1 MMELLIGIPMALIGI
16 VLWIMLSVM
25 VIDYTINKTNSTLS
39 FALGIAGF
47 FLCLGGFPFLWALI
61 TFLFITYPAILLFP
75 LGMGLT
81 AGAAYIGN
89 KYRPQPEEPKSLEYY
104 TKLKRQDAAKAVA
117 DWDARAEELLIE
129 AGVACIC
136 PTTPVVTHLTW
147 EDRRITK
154 TKRHPV
160 IYCPVHAW
168 RGLELAKSP
177 ENLVG

>member
-1 MMELLIGIPMALIGI
+1 MEILIGIPFGIVGALIFIAGYSDRIKNDPALVALLAWCVVFPLVWVSSI
-16 VLWIMLSVM
+16 VLVHTHPALLALP
-25 VIDYTINKTNSTLS
+25 VIVLTT
-39 FALGIAGF
+39 LGIHH
-47 FLCLGGFPFLWALI
+47 
-61 TFLFITYPAILLFP
+61 
-75 LGMGLT
+75 
-81 AGAAYIGN
+81 
-89 KYRPQPEEPKSLEYY
+89 YRKIRAKQDEPMPLEYY

-177 ENLVG
+177 KNLVG

>member
-1 MMELLIGIPMALIGI
+1 MEILIGIPFGIVGALIFIAGYSDRLRDDPALVALLAWGVVFPLVWALSILLAQIHPALLMAFPVI
-16 VLWIMLSVM
+16 VLA
-25 VIDYTINKTNSTLS
+25 
-39 FALGIAGF
+39 ALGIRH
-47 FLCLGGFPFLWALI
+47 
-61 TFLFITYPAILLFP
+61 
-75 LGMGLT
+75 
-81 AGAAYIGN
+81 
-89 KYRPQPEEPKSLEYY
+89 YRKIRAKRDEPMPLEYY

-147 EDRRITK
+147 EGRRITK

-177 ENLVG
+177 ENLVR

>member
-16 VLWIMLSVM
+16 VLWIMLAVM

-47 FLCLGGFPFLWALI
+47 FLCLGGFPILWSFI

-81 AGAAYIGN
+81 AGAAYVHN
-89 KYRPQPEEPKSLEYY
+89 KVRPERDEPMPLEYY

-117 DWDARAEELLIE
+117 DWNARAEELLIE
-129 AGVACIC
+129 AGVWCACRV
-136 PTTPVVTHLTW
+136 TTVTDYHTW
-147 EDRRITK
+147 GGGRTTK
-154 TKRHPV
+154 TKRHPA
-160 IYCPVHAW
+160 IYCPVHCW
-168 RGLELAKSP
+168 QGLELAKSP
-177 ENLVG
+177 KNLVG

>member
-1 MMELLIGIPMALIGI
+1 MELLIGIPMALIGI
-16 VLWIMLSVM
+16 VLWVMM
-25 VIDYTINKTNSTLS
+25 VIKILS
-39 FALGIAGF
+39 YIADEADSVLSLALGITGF
-47 FLCLGGFPFLWALI
+47 FLCLGGFPILWSFI

-81 AGAAYIGN
+81 AGAAYVHN
-89 KYRPQPEEPKSLEYY
+89 KVRPERDEPMPLEYY
-104 TKLKRQDAAKAVA
+104 TKLKRQDAAQAVA

>member
-1 MMELLIGIPMALIGI
+1 MMELLIGIPFGIVGALIFIAGYSDRLRDDPLLAPVLAWMIVFPLVVGLATFLVHIHPAFLLAFPVI
-16 VLWIMLSVM
+16 VLA
-25 VIDYTINKTNSTLS
+25 
-39 FALGIAGF
+39 ALGIRH
-47 FLCLGGFPFLWALI
+47 
-61 TFLFITYPAILLFP
+61 
-75 LGMGLT
+75 
-81 AGAAYIGN
+81 
-89 KYRPQPEEPKSLEYY
+89 YRKVRPERDEPMPLEYY

-177 ENLVG
+177 KNLVG

>member
-1 MMELLIGIPMALIGI
+1 MMELIHPVLLLIFVVI
-16 VLWIMLSVM
+16 VLA
-25 VIDYTINKTNSTLS
+25 T
-39 FALGIAGF
+39 LGIRRY
-47 FLCLGGFPFLWALI
+47 LKTRPEQDESV
-61 TFLFITYPAILLFP
+61 PLLDH
-75 LGMGLT
+75 
-81 AGAAYIGN
+81 
-89 KYRPQPEEPKSLEYY
+89 Y

-168 RGLELAKSP
+168 RGLELARSTKH
-177 ENLVG
+177 